1 MTPDLYQKPT
11 PLKNKEVRML
21 IDLATSTLSSTAR
34 GWRGTSAMVRTAQPD
49 QWLVLYD
56 MEGCPYCRTVREV
69 LTELDLNVLIKPCPK
84 GQPGFREELG
94 QLSGGKQVP
103 YLIDDNT
110 GRSILGSDQ
119 IAGYLYATYGAIDAA
134 GKGKALQS
142 LSKLAT
148 GLRFMRGL
156 RGVKASRPEKPLVLY
171 SFESSP
177 FSRLV
182 RERLTELGLPYK
194 LYNGGK
200 QQLAD
205 QGLSNLRPVLG
216 EYSPIPG
223 TNRERLLKE
232 AGRVQFPFL
241 EDPNT
246 GEKLF
251 ESRLIIEY
259 LNRTYQL

>member
-1 MTPDLYQKPT
+1 MILS
-11 PLKNKEVRML
+11 LV
-21 IDLATSTLSSTAR
+21 TSTLSSTAR
-34 GWRGTSAMVRTAQPD
+34 GWRGTSAMVRTAQPEH
-49 QWLVLYD
+49 WLVLYD

-94 QLSGGKQVP
+94 QLSGTRQVP

-110 GRSILGSDQ
+110 GQSIAGSDQ
-119 IAGYLYATYGAIDAA
+119 ITEYLYEKYGSGDKSE
-134 GKGKALQS
+134 KGKLLQP
-142 LSKLAT
+142 LNKLAT

-156 RGVKASRPEKPLVLY
+156 RGVKAARPEQPLVLY

-182 RERLTELGLPYK
+182 RERLTELGLPYR

-205 QGLSNLRPVLG
+205 
-216 EYSPIPG
+216 
-223 TNRERLLKE
+223 
-232 AGRVQFPFL
+232 
-241 EDPNT
+241 
-246 GEKLF
+246 
-251 ESRLIIEY
+251 
-259 LNRTYQL
+259 

>member
-1 MTPDLYQKPT
+1 MILS
-11 PLKNKEVRML
+11 LV
-21 IDLATSTLSSTAR
+21 TSTLSSTAR
-34 GWRGTSAMVRTAQPD
+34 GWRGTSAMVRTAQPEH
-49 QWLVLYD
+49 WLVLYD

-94 QLSGGKQVP
+94 QLSGTRQVP

-110 GRSILGSDQ
+110 GQSIAGSDQ
-119 IAGYLYATYGAIDAA
+119 ITEYLYEKYGSGDKSE
-134 GKGKALQS
+134 KGKLLQP
-142 LSKLAT
+142 LNKLAT

-156 RGVKASRPEKPLVLY
+156 RGVKAARPEQPLVLY

-182 RERLTELGLPYK
+182 RERLTELGLPYR

-216 EYSPIPG
+216 EYSPVPG
-223 TNRERLLKE
+223 TNRERLLQE

-251 ESRLIIEY
+251 ESRHIIEY